1 MKFFRAF
8 ISRAALAGF
17 ATALLPMA
25 VAAQQANSSGGG
37 EPASVSFPLFIS
49 LVCIPVGYCF
59 VAISVGCCSRE
70 NPEPVVIDIAKLG
83 LVLQT
88 VGLAALL
95 LSQVFA
101 GAAAGG

>member
-37 EPASVSFPLFIS
+37 DPGSVGSLLFAIGPVCMLIGNLFIGMG
-49 LVCIPVGYCF
+49 VC
-59 VAISVGCCSRE
+59 CCSRE
-70 NPEPVVIDIAKLG
+70 NPEPVVIDIARRGFVLHIVG
-83 LVLQT
+83 AVAFLV
-88 VGLAALL
+88 
-95 LSQVFA
+95 SQVSF
-101 GAAAGG
+101 